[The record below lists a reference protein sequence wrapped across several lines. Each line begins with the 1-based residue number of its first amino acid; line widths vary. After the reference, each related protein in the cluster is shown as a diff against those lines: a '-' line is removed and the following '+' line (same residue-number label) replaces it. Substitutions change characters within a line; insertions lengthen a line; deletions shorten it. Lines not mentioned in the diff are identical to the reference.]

1 METDARLGRNGCQ
14 ICGGNGLEEIE
25 AFRSLPRVTSDVKP
39 WPAGGQLA
47 FCTDCGAVQKLISD
61 HWLDEARQIY
71 RQYEVY
77 HQSGGVEQRVAN
89 AAGLTRGR
97 SAQVVEWL
105 RAQAAPGPTGW
116 LLDYGCGNGA
126 FIAAFADLYPE
137 WSKTGVD
144 FDDRHAAELARIP
157 GFNALLHAESD
168 PLPKNLDLIS
178 MIHALEHVVEPV
190 KLLSKTCQALA
201 ARGRVLIDV
210 PHWCDNPFDLVIA
223 DHVSHFEPASLV
235 RLLERSGLAA
245 VALTGACVP
254 RETIAL
260 ASRGGQEAATA
271 PLRRD
276 LEAGKRTLEGAVA
289 WLGNVADHAM
299 GFAKRERVG
308 IFGTSIGGTWLFNV
322 LEQHVDYFVDEDENR
337 IGRRYLDRP
346 VLSPRDVPSGGRIY
360 VALEPRL
367 SQAIAGR
374 LTSGHTTYLPTPPI

>member
-1 METDARLGRNGCQ
+1 
-14 ICGGNGLEEIE
+14 
-25 AFRSLPRVTSDVKP
+25 VKP

-47 FCTDCGAVQKLISD
+47 FCTDCGGVQKIVSSR
-61 HWLDEARQIY
+61 WLDEAGQIY

-105 RAQAAPGPTGW
+105 RVQAALGPTGR

-126 FIAAFADLYPE
+126 FIAAFADLYPQ

-144 FDDRHAAELARIP
+144 FDDRHAAALARIP
-157 GFNALLHAESD
+157 GFSGFLHAERD
-168 PLPKNLDLIS
+168 PLPENLDLVS

-201 ARGRVLIDV
+201 PKGRVLVDV
-210 PHWCDNPFDLVIA
+210 PHWCENPFDLVIA
-223 DHVSHFEPASLV
+223 DHVSHFEPVSLV
-235 RLLERSGLAA
+235 RLVERSGLA
-245 VALTGACVP
+245 VTALTGACVP

-260 ASRGGQEAATA
+260 ASRDLHELGTGPVQ
-271 PLRRD
+271 RD
-276 LEAGKRTLEGAVA
+276 LRVVQRTLQRAVG

-299 GFAKRERVG
+299 RFAKRCPVG
-308 IFGTSIGGTWLFNV
+308 IFGTSIGATWLFNV
-322 LEQHVDYFVDEDENR
+322 LEQNVDYFVDEDESR

-346 VLSPRDVPSGGRIY
+346 VLSPRDVAPGGRVY
-360 VALEPRL
+360 VALEPKL
-367 SQAIAGR
+367 SQTIAGR
-374 LTSGHTTYLPTPPI
+374 LTTRHTTYISTPMI